1 MTPQNPPGFL
11 IETEANKAAYRMGW
25 RIPAV
30 IQGAWL
36 PYTSHTIPG
45 TLYLAAVHPEGP
57 WIAALSDPTQL
68 PVPPSDIPG
77 PGTVRLVI
85 PTLAQLHT
93 ILDQIYLQALLPPT
107 PLQTFQS
114 LTATLPRETE
124 AERLRVERIGQDIFR
139 ARLLQ
144 IWNHTCPLTGITEPA
159 LLRASHIIPWAACD
173 TDAERLNPD
182 NGLLLSALWD
192 AAFDRGL
199 VTFTDEG
206 SPIFHETLSAAA
218 RAQLTHTARLPL
230 TAAQQSRMARHRNET
245 FALPTASPA
254 LHA

>member
-1 MTPQNPPGFL
+1 MTPQNPPGSL
-11 IETEANKAAYRMGW
+11 IETEANQAAYRMGW
-25 RIPAV
+25 RIPGAP
-30 IQGAWL
+30 QGAWL

-45 TLYLAAVHPEGP
+45 TLYLAAVHPAGP

-68 PVPPSDIPG
+68 PVPPSDLEG
-77 PGTVRLVI
+77 PGTVRLII
-85 PTLAQLHT
+85 PTHAQLHT
-93 ILDQIYLQALLPPT
+93 TLNQIYHQARTAPT
-107 PLQTFQS
+107 PLQAFQS
-114 LTATLPRETE
+114 LTDPLPRTTE
-124 AERLRVERIGQDIFR
+124 AERAVIARIGQDIFR

-199 VTFTDEG
+199 VTFTEEG
-206 SPIFHETLSAAA
+206 TPMFHETLSPAA
-218 RAQLTHTARLPL
+218 RTHLTHTAPLPL

-245 FALPTASPA
+245 FAG
-254 LHA
+254 